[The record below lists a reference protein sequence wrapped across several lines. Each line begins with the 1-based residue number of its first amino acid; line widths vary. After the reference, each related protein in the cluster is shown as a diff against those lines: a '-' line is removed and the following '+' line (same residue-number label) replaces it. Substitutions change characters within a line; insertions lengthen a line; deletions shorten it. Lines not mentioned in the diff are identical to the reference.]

1 MATRIKLKRSEISTA
16 VPTVNDLQA
25 GEVALNTVDQKMYVK
40 DSGNNIVEVAN
51 KGATDAEV
59 TTKATIMAIALG

>member
-1 MATRIKLKRSEISTA
+1 M
-16 VPTVNDLQA
+16 
-25 GEVALNTVDQKMYVK
+25 ALNTFDQKLYVK
-40 DSGNNIVEVAN
+40 DSEDNIVEVAN

>member
-1 MATRIKLKRSEISTA
+1 MATRIKLKRSEIPKSIPTA
-16 VPTVNDLQA
+16 NDLQA
-25 GEVALNTVDQKMYVK
+25 GEVALNTFDQKLYVK
-40 DSGNNIVEVAN
+40 DSQNNIVEVAN

>member
-1 MATRIKLKRSEISTA
+1 MATRIKLKRSEIPTA
-16 VPTVNDLQA
+16 VPTVNDIDV
-25 GEVALNTVDQKMYVK
+25 GEVALNTFDQKLYVK
-40 DSGNNIVEVAN
+40 DSENQIIEVAN

>member
-1 MATRIKLKRSEISTA
+1 MATKIKLKRSEIPTS
-16 VPTVNDLQA
+16 VPSVNDLQV
-25 GEVALNTVDQKMYVK
+25 GEVALNTVDQKLYVK

-51 KGATDAEV
+51 KGASDAEV

>member
-1 MATRIKLKRSEISTA
+1 MATRIKLKRSEIPTS
-16 VPTVNDLQA
+16 VPDVNDLQT
-25 GEVALNTVDQKMYVK
+25 GEVAINTFDQKMYVR
-40 DSGNNIVEVAN
+40 DSEDQIIEVAN

>member
-1 MATRIKLKRSEISTA
+1 MTAIKFKRSETPGS
-16 VPTVNDLQA
+16 VPDSSDLEI
-25 GEVALNTVDQKMYVK
+25 GEVALNTFDQKLYVK
-40 DSGNNIVEVAN
+40 DSENNIVEVAN

>member
-1 MATRIKLKRSEISTA
+1 MATKIKLKRSEIPTS
-16 VPTVNDLQA
+16 VPTTNDLQV
-25 GEVALNTVDQKMYVK
+25 GEVALNTVDQKLYVK

-51 KGATDAEV
+51 KGASDAEV

>member
-1 MATRIKLKRSEISTA
+1 MARIKLKRSEIPKSIPTA
-16 VPTVNDLQA
+16 NDLQA
-25 GEVALNTVDQKMYVK
+25 GEVALNTFDQKLYVK
-40 DSGNNIVEVAN
+40 DSQNNIVEVAN

>member
-1 MATRIKLKRSEISTA
+1 MATRIKLKRSE
-16 VPTVNDLQA
+16 VPASVPGVNDLQQ
-25 GEVALNTVDQKMYVK
+25 GEVALNTFDQKLYVK
-40 DSGNNIVEVAN
+40 DSEDNIVEVAN

>member
-1 MATRIKLKRSEISTA
+1 MATRIKLKRSEIPTS
-16 VPTVNDLQA
+16 VPSVNDLQV
-25 GEVALNTVDQKMYVK
+25 GEVALNTVDQKLYVK

-51 KGATDAEV
+51 KGASDAEV

>member
-1 MATRIKLKRSEISTA
+1 MTAIKIKRSETPLS
-16 VPTVNDLQA
+16 VPNVNQLIE
-25 GEVALNTVDQKMYVK
+25 GEVALNTVDQKLYVK
-40 DSGNNIVEVAN
+40 DSENNIVEVAN

>member
-1 MATRIKLKRSEISTA
+1 MATRIKLKRSEAPKT

-25 GEVALNTVDQKMYVK
+25 GEVALNTFDQKIYVK
-40 DSGNNIVEVAN
+40 DSEDNIVEVAN

>member
-1 MATRIKLKRSEISTA
+1 MATRIKLKRSEIPTA
-16 VPTVNDLQA
+16 VPTTNDLQA
-25 GEVALNTVDQKMYVK
+25 GEVALNTFDQKMYVK
-40 DSGNNIVEVAN
+40 DSNGVVVEVAN